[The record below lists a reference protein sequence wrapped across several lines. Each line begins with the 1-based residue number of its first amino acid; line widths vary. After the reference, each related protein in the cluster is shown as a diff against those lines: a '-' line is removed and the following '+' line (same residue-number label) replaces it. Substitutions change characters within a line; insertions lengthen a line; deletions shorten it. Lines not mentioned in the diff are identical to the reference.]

1 MEEGALE
8 PRLSSLT
15 ANCKRGSNQSSQR
28 QLRQQKLSVFC
39 KCCYAI
45 GGAPNQVAGSASAF
59 FLQIYLLDVA
69 QITPFEAS
77 LVLCIG
83 KIWGG
88 ITDPIVGYFI
98 NKSRWT
104 RIGRLMP
111 WMLGSMPFLVVSYF
125 FLWFVPSFVTGRVL
139 WYLIFFCSFQALS
152 TIYHVPYTTLTMFLS
167 AKQSER
173 DSATAYRMTVEVL
186 GTLIGAALQG
196 QIVASAHTAH
206 HCHVINGTMNF
217 TVNDTNSME
226 NITFFIPGT
235 PDYQLHARNV
245 YMIAAG
251 VIGCIYLFC
260 TAVLF
265 LGIKEKDDPY
275 AFQPG
280 MIIPFCSGFR
290 QSMQHGPYLF
300 LTFSFLLIS
309 AGVQL
314 QQSNFVLFCTH
325 AADNLRKHFQNL
337 VLTIL
342 ISAVVS
348 IPFWQWFLQRFGKK
362 KAAFGI
368 SWMIPFAIML
378 VTIPNLIV
386 AYLVAVISGFSIA
399 ASLLLPWS
407 MLPDVV
413 DNFRLMN
420 PQAKGLE
427 AIFYSSFVFFTKLS
441 AGIAL
446 GISTLSLQFAGYSSA
461 ACKQPYLVV
470 LTLQLLI
477 SAVPAVLIILG
488 LFILIFY
495 PITEDTRKETELA
508 LDVMRLRTRRSTL
521 IVI

>member
-1 MEEGALE
+1 MGGSDILTSLPPCNGMEPSGGHLPLTQLHTTDREGSDGLRHYRRLRHSE
-8 PRLSSLT
+8 VEINIPR
-15 ANCKRGSNQSSQR
+15 NVVR
-28 QLRQQKLSVFC
+28 QPAAENECQLCCVLR
-39 KCCYAI
+39 
-45 GGAPNQVAGSASAF
+45 
-59 FLQIYLLDVA
+59 
-69 QITPFEAS
+69 ITPFEAS

-111 WMLGSMPFLVVSYF
+111 WYTFVGMLGSMPFLVVSYF

-173 DSATAYRMTVEVL
+173 DSATAYRAQPPSTGDPSRQLDPRLCSPDCQTRMTVEVL

-206 HCHVINGTMNF
+206 HCHVINRTMNF
-217 TVNDTNSME
+217 TVNATNSME

-235 PDYQLHARNV
+235 PDYQLHALCHLLEMSYQTDLQTRLGRVTLILLRVFWFHETLPERGYLQLPLCADERTMNV

-368 SWMIPFAIML
+368 S
-378 VTIPNLIV
+378 
-386 AYLVAVISGFSIA
+386 
-399 ASLLLPWS
+399 
-407 MLPDVV
+407 
-413 DNFRLMN
+413 
-420 PQAKGLE
+420 
-427 AIFYSSFVFFTKLS
+427 
-441 AGIAL
+441 
-446 GISTLSLQFAGYSSA
+446 
-461 ACKQPYLVV
+461 
-470 LTLQLLI
+470 
-477 SAVPAVLIILG
+477 
-488 LFILIFY
+488 
-495 PITEDTRKETELA
+495 
-508 LDVMRLRTRRSTL
+508 
-521 IVI
+521 